1 MKVELDKAF
10 KIAAPASAAWQF
22 LQQIEAVAACMPG
35 AEITEQIDA
44 HNYKGKVKSKIGPAT
59 MAFDGA
65 IEIKGIDPEKREL
78 RLRGSG
84 QDTKGTSSASMDLTA
99 WVVDGAEAGCELKG
113 QAEVS
118 VNGKVAS
125 LGGRMMNQVADQ
137 ILNQFGKNFADNV
150 LAAGSDER
158 AAKAKAQLAAKPREL
173 NALALAWSVLLG
185 LLKRLFK
192 KGD

>member
-1 MKVELDKAF
+1 MKVELDKTF

-44 HNYKGKVKSKIGPAT
+44 HNYKGKVKSRIGPAT

-150 LAAGSDER
+150 LAAGSDEQ
-158 AAKAKAQLAAKPREL
+158 AAEARAQLDAKPKEL

>member
-44 HNYKGKVKSKIGPAT
+44 HNYKGKVKSRIGPAT

-150 LAAGSDER
+150 LAAGSDEQ
-158 AAKAKAQLAAKPREL
+158 AAEARTQLAAKPREL

>member
-1 MKVELDKAF
+1 MKVELEKAF
-10 KIAAPASAAWQF
+10 KIEVPASAAWQF

-150 LAAGSDER
+150 LAAGSDEQ
-158 AAKAKAQLAAKPREL
+158 AAEARAQLAAKPREL

>member
-44 HNYKGKVKSKIGPAT
+44 NNYKGKVKSKIGPAT

-150 LAAGSDER
+150 LAAGSDEQ
-158 AAKAKAQLAAKPREL
+158 AAEARAQLAAKPREL

-192 KGD
+192 KGG

>member
-35 AEITEQIDA
+35 AEITERIDE

-137 ILNQFGKNFADNV
+137 ILNQFGKNFTDNV
-150 LAAGSDER
+150 LAAGSDEQAEEAR
-158 AAKAKAQLAAKPREL
+158 AQLAAKPREL
-173 NALALAWSVLLG
+173 NALALAWSVLLS

>member
-1 MKVELDKAF
+1 MKVELDKTF

-44 HNYKGKVKSKIGPAT
+44 HNYRGKVKSRIGPAT

-150 LAAGSDER
+150 LAAGSDEQ
-158 AAKAKAQLAAKPREL
+158 AAEAKAKLAAKPREL

>member
-1 MKVELDKAF
+1 MKVELDKVF

-65 IEIKGIDPEKREL
+65 IEIKGIDPDKREL

-99 WVVDGAEAGCELKG
+99 WVVDGDEAGCELKG

-150 LAAGSDER
+150 LAAGSDEQ
-158 AAKAKAQLAAKPREL
+158 AAEARAQLAAKPKEL

>member
-1 MKVELDKAF
+1 MKVELDKTF

-150 LAAGSDER
+150 LAAGSDEQAEKAR
-158 AAKAKAQLAAKPREL
+158 AELAAKPREL

-192 KGD
+192 KGN

>member
-35 AEITEQIDA
+35 AEITERIDE
-44 HNYKGKVKSKIGPAT
+44 HHYKGKVKSKIGPAT

-150 LAAGSDER
+150 LAAGSDEQAEEAR
-158 AAKAKAQLAAKPREL
+158 AQLAAKPKEL

>member
-1 MKVELDKAF
+1 MKVELDKTF

-150 LAAGSDER
+150 LAAGSDEQAEKAR
-158 AAKAKAQLAAKPREL
+158 AELAAKPREL
-173 NALALAWSVLLG
+173 NALALVWSVLLG

-192 KGD
+192 KGN

>member
-1 MKVELDKAF
+1 
-10 KIAAPASAAWQF
+10 
-22 LQQIEAVAACMPG
+22 MPG
-35 AEITEQIDA
+35 AEITEQIDQ
-44 HNYKGKVKSKIGPAT
+44 HNYKGKVKSRIGPAT
-59 MAFDGA
+59 MAFDGD
-65 IEIKGIDPEKREL
+65 IEIKGMDPEKREL

-99 WVVDGAEAGCELKG
+99 WVIDGDEAGCELKG
-113 QAEVS
+113 RAEVN

-137 ILNQFGKNFADNV
+137 ILDQFGRNFADNV
-150 LAAGSDER
+150 IAAGGDER
-158 AAKAKAQLAAKPREL
+158 AAEAREQLAAKPREL

-185 LLKRLFK
+185 LLKRLFR

>member
-1 MKVELDKAF
+1 MKVELDKVF

-44 HNYKGKVKSKIGPAT
+44 HNYKGKVKSRIGPAT
-59 MAFDGA
+59 MAFDGV

-150 LAAGSDER
+150 LAAGSDEQ
-158 AAKAKAQLAAKPREL
+158 AAEAKAQLAAKPKEL

>member
-1 MKVELDKAF
+1 MKVELDKVF
-10 KIAAPASAAWQF
+10 KIEAPAPVAWQF
-22 LQQIEAVAACMPG
+22 LQRIEAVAACMPG
-35 AEITEQIDA
+35 AEITEQIDQ
-44 HNYKGKVKSKIGPAT
+44 HNYKGKVKSRIGPAT
-59 MAFDGA
+59 MAFDGD
-65 IEIKGIDPEKREL
+65 IEIKGMDPEKREL

-99 WVVDGAEAGCELKG
+99 WVIDGDEAGCELKG
-113 QAEVS
+113 RAEVN

-137 ILNQFGKNFADNV
+137 ILDQFGKNFADNV
-150 LAAGSDER
+150 IAAGGDER
-158 AAKAKAQLAAKPREL
+158 AAEAREQLAAKPREL

-185 LLKRLFK
+185 LLKRLFR

>member
-150 LAAGSDER
+150 LAAGSDEQ
-158 AAKAKAQLAAKPREL
+158 AAEARAQLAAKPREL

-192 KGD
+192 KGG

>member
-35 AEITEQIDA
+35 AEITEQIDE
-44 HNYKGKVKSKIGPAT
+44 HHYKGKVKSKIGPAT

-99 WVVDGAEAGCELKG
+99 WVVDGDEAGCELKG

-150 LAAGSDER
+150 LAAGSDEQAEEAR
-158 AAKAKAQLAAKPREL
+158 AQLAAKPKEL

>member
-1 MKVELDKAF
+1 
-10 KIAAPASAAWQF
+10 
-22 LQQIEAVAACMPG
+22 MPG

-150 LAAGSDER
+150 LAAGSDEQ
-158 AAKAKAQLAAKPREL
+158 AAEAKAQLAAKPKEL

>member
-44 HNYKGKVKSKIGPAT
+44 HNYKGKVKSRIGPAT

-78 RLRGSG
+78 QLRGSG

-150 LAAGSDER
+150 LAAGSDEQ
-158 AAKAKAQLAAKPREL
+158 AAEAKAKLAAKPREL

>member
-150 LAAGSDER
+150 LAAGSDEQ
-158 AAKAKAQLAAKPREL
+158 AAEARAQLAAKPREL

>member
-1 MKVELDKAF
+1 MKVELDKTF

-44 HNYKGKVKSKIGPAT
+44 HNYKGKVKSRIGPAT

-78 RLRGSG
+78 QLRGSG

-150 LAAGSDER
+150 LAAGSDEQAEEAR
-158 AAKAKAQLAAKPREL
+158 AQLAVKPREL

>member
-59 MAFDGA
+59 MAFDGN

-150 LAAGSDER
+150 LAAGSDEQAEEAR
-158 AAKAKAQLAAKPREL
+158 AQLAAKPKEL

>member
-1 MKVELDKAF
+1 MKVELDKVF
-10 KIAAPASAAWQF
+10 KIAAPAPVAWQF
-22 LQQIEAVAACMPG
+22 LQRIEAVAACMPG
-35 AEITEQIDA
+35 AEITEQIDQ
-44 HNYKGKVKSKIGPAT
+44 HNYKGKVKSRIGPAT
-59 MAFDGA
+59 MAFDGD
-65 IEIKGIDPEKREL
+65 IEIKGMDPEKREL

-99 WVVDGAEAGCELKG
+99 WVIDGDEAGCELKG
-113 QAEVS
+113 RAEVN

-137 ILNQFGKNFADNV
+137 ILDQFGRNFADNV
-150 LAAGSDER
+150 IAAGGDER
-158 AAKAKAQLAAKPREL
+158 AAKAREQLAAKPREL

-185 LLKRLFK
+185 LLKRLFR

>member
-44 HNYKGKVKSKIGPAT
+44 HNYKGKVKSRIGPAT

-150 LAAGSDER
+150 LAAGSDEQ
-158 AAKAKAQLAAKPREL
+158 AAEAKAQLAAKPREL

-192 KGD
+192 KGG

>member
-44 HNYKGKVKSKIGPAT
+44 HNYKGKVKSRIGPAT

-150 LAAGSDER
+150 LAAGSDEQ
-158 AAKAKAQLAAKPREL
+158 AAEAKAQLAAKPREL

>member
-1 MKVELDKAF
+1 MKVELDKVF

-65 IEIKGIDPEKREL
+65 IEIKGIDPDKREL

-150 LAAGSDER
+150 LAAGSDEQ
-158 AAKAKAQLAAKPREL
+158 AAEARAQLAAKPKEL

>member
-1 MKVELDKAF
+1 MKVELDKTF

-44 HNYKGKVKSKIGPAT
+44 HNYKGKVKSRIGPAT

-150 LAAGSDER
+150 LAAGSDEQAEEAR
-158 AAKAKAQLAAKPREL
+158 AQLAAKPREL